1 MNRKIPSCIHI
12 IMVATFLLRNL
23 AAAAPRS
30 IAAFSVASNQAGF
43 AGRRYGSSS
52 LLSQTA
58 RRAFSS
64 ATTTMS
70 AAAQPHVVK
79 KQAKII
85 SLSDPNDGANAPLND
100 AQDLPE
106 GAELLQIGTSIAD
119 FDIDKLRAQG
129 ANTIFVSHPASR
141 EPLAKL
147 LQELETIEWVHTR
160 SAGIDFV
167 NTPTLE
173 KWPGTLTNA
182 KGQFSSTLAE
192 YSLMACSFFAKDLPR
207 LMRNKNDKN
216 WEKYSVL
223 ELRGATLGIVGYG
236 DIGRACAKLAQVY
249 GMKIVALRRHPK
261 PDPFCDQVYPN
272 DTESLNQLFRESD
285 YIVCSAP
292 LTNETRGMIG
302 AEQFDHAK
310 KDAIFINVGRGP
322 VVNEDALVAALQQGK
337 LKGAALDV
345 FATEPLPTSS
355 ALWEMN
361 NVLLS
366 PHNMDQTATFMH
378 EATEWFVQ
386 ENLPRFI
393 RGEPLLNEVDP
404 VAGY

>member
-1 MNRKIPSCIHI
+1 MYRKITC
-12 IMVATFLLRNL
+12 IMVAFLLRNL
-23 AAAAPRS
+23 VTAAAPRS
-30 IAAFSVASNQAGF
+30 TAAFSVATKQATF
-43 AGRRYGSSS
+43 AGLRYSS
-52 LLSQTA
+52 LVSRTSG
-58 RRAFSS
+58 RAFSAS
-64 ATTTMS
+64 TTTMS
-70 AAAQPHVVK
+70 ASAQPHVVK

-100 AQDLPE
+100 AKDLPE
-106 GAELLQIGTSIAD
+106 GAELLQIGTTYAE
-119 FDIDKLRAQG
+119 FDIDKLRQQG

-141 EPLAKL
+141 EPLAQL

-167 NTPTLE
+167 NSTALE
-173 KWPGTLTNA
+173 QWDGTVTNA

-192 YSLMACSFFAKDLPR
+192 YSLMACSFFAKDLCR
-207 LMRNKNDKN
+207 LINNKKDKN

-249 GMKIVALRRHPK
+249 GMKIVALRRNPK
-261 PDPFCDQVYPN
+261 PDPFCDEVYPN
-272 DTESLNQLFRESD
+272 DKESLNKLFSESD

-292 LTNETRGMIG
+292 LTNATRGMIG
-302 AEQFDHAK
+302 AEQFDNAK
-310 KDAIFINVGRGP
+310 KDAVFINVGRGP
-322 VVNEDALVAALQQGK
+322 VVDEEALVAALQQGK

-345 FATEPLPTSS
+345 FDVEPLPKTSP
-355 ALWEMN
+355 LWEMN